1 MYKVETVS
9 SYGEI
14 ETVLKKID
22 SVHGRVVFATDGS
35 HYTIIYEVPDYME
48 F

>member
-1 MYKVETVS
+1 MYKCESVN
-9 SYGEI
+9 SYNEI

-35 HYTIIYEVPDYME
+35 RYTIIYEVPDYME
-48 F
+48 